1 MASELTTRDVF
12 QQLDARLTR
21 VEDDVRRLR
30 TEMNQR
36 FQQMNQRFD
45 EMSQRFD
52 RLTAMFVS
60 LVIGLGVG
68 LIGIWFKL

>member
-1 MASELTTRDVF
+1 MASELTPRDVF

-45 EMSQRFD
+45 